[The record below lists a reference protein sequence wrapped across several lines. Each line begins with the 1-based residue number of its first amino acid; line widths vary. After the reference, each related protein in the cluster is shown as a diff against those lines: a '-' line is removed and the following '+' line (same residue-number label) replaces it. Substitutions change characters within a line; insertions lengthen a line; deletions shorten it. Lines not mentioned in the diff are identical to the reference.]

1 MLPLWLWWCMDH
13 DHGNFAFDLFND
25 QLDDGKSERIWL
37 DHDLFSLPLL
47 LLLAKSRWEKMI
59 ERGSKNGSSFANQTI
74 ISPWK
79 AIGLGTK
86 KNWQKK
92 YTQLRSWEVEIQM
105 VFTYWLKKKH
115 TVECDKKL
123 WKESANQ
130 QVHMKKWFRVAKFEY
145 QEKNWIFHCVHL
157 RYLPPHKTEKLA
169 FCSVKLSHVSRRPS
183 SSLKSQVT
191 RHDNAPG

>member
-79 AIGLGTK
+79 AIGLGMK
-86 KNWQKK
+86 KIDKK
-92 YTQLRSWEVEIQM
+92 STHNCDRGKSKFKWFSLIDWKRSTLWNVIKSFEKRVPINKSI
-105 VFTYWLKKKH
+105 WRNDLGLPSLNIKKKTGFSTVSIWGICHH
-115 TVECDKKL
+115 TK
-123 WKESANQ
+123 Q
-130 QVHMKKWFRVAKFEY
+130 
-145 QEKNWIFHCVHL
+145 
-157 RYLPPHKTEKLA
+157 
-169 FCSVKLSHVSRRPS
+169 
-183 SSLKSQVT
+183 KSWRFVQ
-191 RHDNAPG
+191 